1 MLFVETFLFV
11 SAFQFYAITSRMAQQ
26 SRRRTFCVSKSGV
39 VIAGA
44 DLGGSSSYSS
54 EAALQERMIQRKN
67 TRIILLSC
75 RNESFERKVQMA

>member
-1 MLFVETFLFV
+1 M
-11 SAFQFYAITSRMAQQ
+11 
-26 SRRRTFCVSKSGV
+26 SKSGV

-54 EAALQERMIQRKN
+54 ETTLQERIIQRILK

-75 RNESFERKVQMA
+75 RNEFFERNDSDGIIALRAEVEKVSGRAALDSG